1 MVFDNDFP
9 GSKELR
15 QPTFLT
21 VIHSTQSSSRR
32 LRLAPVHS
40 YCSLWWSFHI
50 SDISNMLGSPLQLR
64 LNLLQWTAW
73 PLSMDSHPVTWR
85 QTSAALHDP
94 SSGSI
99 RLRCNLSHS
108 LDYSFCVLTLRKHLA
123 DFTSVTPVSY
133 SSLLILQQQLTNNNA
148 HWRNGFTS
156 LVPVSSKSEL
166 TFKPQLPKPQ
176 ILNSKYH
183 TNSLNR
189 VFEGHSNFLSQL
201 PIIYLHLSQ
210 HSYLPRSPTAV
221 H

>member
-32 LRLAPVHS
+32 SGWLQSTAAAVCGGHS
-40 YCSLWWSFHI
+40 IFLTSPTCWDLHYNWGWTF
-50 SDISNMLGSPLQLR
+50 SNELPGLSAWTLILSPGAKPQQL
-64 LNLLQWTAW
+64 
-73 PLSMDSHPVTWR
+73 SI
-85 QTSAALHDP
+85 DP

-99 RLRCNLSHS
+99 RLRCSLSHS

-133 SSLLILQQQLTNNNA
+133 SSLLILQQQLTSINA

-166 TFKPQLPKPQ
+166 TLKPQLPKPQ

-189 VFEGHSNFLSQL
+189 VFEGHSNFPSQL
-201 PIIYLHLSQ
+201 PITYLHLSQ